1 MHELLRYP
9 FDGAEILRRRRR
21 IRRELLEDGSVRAPR
36 RIAILGGSTTHDI
49 KEILELFLLCEGIA
63 PEFYESD
70 FGAWWEDAVF
80 GAELEE
86 FRPELV
92 VIHTGARSIS
102 AFPPPSADETEAEA
116 VVAAEFARFTA
127 AWDALFRRFDC
138 PIVQNNFEKPPLRI
152 YGNRDAWDIHGR
164 TYMTAELNRRMGA
177 YARAHRGFYINDI
190 DTLSADIGLGRW
202 HDGRAWHLYKYSP
215 APEAVPELAYN
226 LSRIIISVW
235 GKAKKALAL
244 DLDNTLWGGVVGDDG
259 VEGIEIG
266 RETSGG
272 QVYSEFQTWLAEMR
286 RRGVLLSVISK
297 NDEENALAGLN
308 HPEGTLRPADF
319 AAIFANWEPKDRNF
333 AALAKTLNI
342 LPESIVFCDDNPAER
357 KIVSDSFP
365 GVEVPVFD
373 APEKYA
379 RILDRSGCFEP
390 ATLSADDLTRA
401 DMYRQNAERQKLETS
416 FTDYREYLQ
425 SLCMHA
431 EIKGFSPLYISRIAQ
446 LTNKSNQFNLT
457 TLRCAETDI
466 ARMAESEDWITLYGK
481 LSDRFG
487 DNGVVAVTAAERE
500 GSTFHI
506 RLWLMSCRVL
516 KRDMEYAMLDALAA
530 KAPAAGAD
538 TLRGY
543 YLPTQKNG
551 MVRDL
556 YEKFGFSLLEETEE
570 SAVWELSLSDY
581 VPKCD
586 IIEVERD

>member
-1 MHELLRYP
+1 M
-9 FDGAEILRRRRR
+9 
-21 IRRELLEDGSVRAPR
+21 
-36 RIAILGGSTTHDI
+36 
-49 KEILELFLLCEGIA
+49 
-63 PEFYESD
+63 
-70 FGAWWEDAVF
+70 
-80 GAELEE
+80 
-86 FRPELV
+86 
-92 VIHTGARSIS
+92 
-102 AFPPPSADETEAEA
+102 PP
-116 VVAAEFARFTA
+116 
-127 AWDALFRRFDC
+127 
-138 PIVQNNFEKPPLRI
+138 
-152 YGNRDAWDIHGR
+152 
-164 TYMTAELNRRMGA
+164 
-177 YARAHRGFYINDI
+177 
-190 DTLSADIGLGRW
+190 
-202 HDGRAWHLYKYSP
+202 
-215 APEAVPELAYN
+215 
-226 LSRIIISVW
+226 
-235 GKAKKALAL
+235 
-244 DLDNTLWGGVVGDDG
+244 
-259 VEGIEIG
+259 
-266 RETSGG
+266 
-272 QVYSEFQTWLAEMR
+272 
-286 RRGVLLSVISK
+286 
-297 NDEENALAGLN
+297 
-308 HPEGTLRPADF
+308 
-319 AAIFANWEPKDRNF
+319 
-333 AALAKTLNI
+333 
-342 LPESIVFCDDNPAER
+342 
-357 KIVSDSFP
+357 
-365 GVEVPVFD
+365 FD

-390 ATLSADDLTRA
+390 ATLSADDLARA

-500 GSTFHI
+500 GSVFHI

-530 KAPAAGAD
+530 KAAAAGAD